1 MKDIRIGEEY
11 RKRAEKLLRENP
23 VVDAHLDLAG
33 EVLIRSQLGERDIV
47 KHHYLDDWKRGG
59 FSLIVSSVF
68 VENRNLPNGFENA
81 LQQIAALKKDIEDL
95 PEVRLVNSAYS
106 LRKAIAEQKTAIL
119 LYMEGLEVI
128 GEDLEL
134 LTELKKQ
141 GITGASLV
149 WSRKGALANGCCRAT
164 EHRQIRGGLTF
175 AGWRA
180 VKKMEELSLFL
191 DISHLNDR
199 GFEEVLEIAERP
211 FIATHSNSRSV
222 YDSYR
227 NLTDEQLEQ
236 LAGQGGIAG
245 LNACKYIAGSLSG
258 NHLEMLCRHVQKELE
273 IMGEDHIGYG
283 FDLCDSYT
291 TASYRQ
297 QGKAVSE
304 EEDCLKDHGEAIL
317 LTAALLQQ
325 GILESTVR
333 KITGENF
340 LRYFLQILPETAST
354 VSPLVSI

>member
-1 MKDIRIGEEY
+1 MKDIQIEETY
-11 RKRAEKLLRENP
+11 RKQAEKLHRENP

-47 KHHYLDDWKRGG
+47 KHHYLDDWKRSG

-68 VENRNLPNGFENA
+68 VENRNLSNGFENA
-81 LQQIAALKKDIEDL
+81 LQQIAALKKDLKDL
-95 PEVRLVNSAYS
+95 TEVRLVNCADG
-106 LRKAIAEQKTAIL
+106 LKKAIVEKKIAIL

-128 GEDLEL
+128 GEDIEL
-134 LTELKKQ
+134 LMELKKQ

-164 EHRQIRGGLTF
+164 EHRQVKGGLT
-175 AGWRA
+175 ATGRR
-180 VKKMEELSLFL
+180 VVRKMEELSLFL
-191 DISHLNDR
+191 DISHLNDK
-199 GFEEVLEIAERP
+199 GFEEVLTIAERP

-227 NLTDEQLEQ
+227 NLTDEQLGR

-258 NHLEMLCRHVQKELE
+258 NHLEMLCRHVKKELE
-273 IMGEDHIGYG
+273 IAGEDHIGYG
-283 FDLCDSYT
+283 FDLCDSYM
-291 TASYRQ
+291 TASCRQ
-297 QGKAVSE
+297 RGKQSPE
-304 EEDCLKDHGEAIL
+304 TEDCLEDHGDAVL

-325 GILESTVR
+325 GILEKTVK

-340 LRYFLQILPETAST
+340 LRYFLQILPETAA
-354 VSPLVSI
+354 SPL

>member
-1 MKDIRIGEEY
+1 MKDIQIEEKY
-11 RKRAEKLLRENP
+11 RRQAEELHRKNP

-68 VENRNLPNGFENA
+68 VEDRNLPNGFENA
-81 LQQIAALKKDIEDL
+81 LQQISALKKDIKDL
-95 PEVRLVNSAYS
+95 VEVRLVNCAEG
-106 LRKAIAEQKTAIL
+106 LKKAMAERKTAIL

-141 GITGASLV
+141 GISGASLV
-149 WSRKGALANGCCRAT
+149 WSRKGAFANGCCRAT
-164 EHRQIRGGLTF
+164 EHRQVRGGLT
-175 AGWRA
+175 APGRKA
-180 VKKMEELSLFL
+180 VRKMEELSLFL
-191 DISHLNDR
+191 DVSHLNDK
-199 GFEEVLEIAERP
+199 GFEELLTIAERP

-227 NLTDEQLEQ
+227 NLTDEQLRR
-236 LAGQGGIAG
+236 LAEQGGIAG

-258 NHLEMLCRHVQKELE
+258 NHLEMLCRHVQKELA
-273 IMGEDHIGYG
+273 IMGEEHIGYG

-297 QGKAVSE
+297 QGKQSSE
-304 EEDCLKDHGEAIL
+304 TEDCLKDHGDAAL

-325 GILESTVR
+325 GIPEETVR

-340 LRYFLQILPETAST
+340 LRYFLGILPETAA
-354 VSPLVSI
+354 SPL